1 MRSRPDFLVLSPD
14 DRVQLVVEV
23 KNLRGISPEWAAD
36 YRRNLL
42 AHSILPDA
50 DFFLLAFSES
60 LFLWDNARG
69 DAEALPHYQAPTRET
84 LGPLLVDVGGEEGL
98 EAAVSAWL
106 YALTSPSLGE
116 GEAKRRYGWLVD
128 SGLYS
133 RIRGGHVKYSAAA

>member
-14 DRVQLVVEV
+14 DRIQLVVEV
-23 KNLRGISPEWAAD
+23 KNLRGISPEWAAG

-50 DFFLLAFSES
+50 DYFLLASPES
-60 LFLWDNARG
+60 LFLWDNAGG
-69 DAEALPHYQAPTRET
+69 DAEALPHYRVSTPEA
-84 LGPLLVDVGGEEGL
+84 LGPLVAYVGDAEGL

-128 SGLYS
+128 SGLYA
-133 RIRGGHVKYSAAA
+133 RIRGGHVEYSAAA